1 MLAVASSSPSVNF
14 RFDHNS
20 RLDASSGGC
29 LHFDVRADLMR
40 FKLLMRRLTVSAPRM
55 AVRSA
60 LPWPFRWAVFALV
73 AGFCAAIGLWA
84 FELGKDIAGVDH
96 GSKAQFQQLQFENET
111 LRARIEILTAERD
124 QAQSVAN
131 TADTVLTT
139 TKVTSDK
146 LTETTRQLMLENQ
159 RLKDDLG
166 FFEKL
171 IPTVDGNAGALAIR
185 GLQAERLASGDLK
198 WQVLVIQGVK
208 NPVEFEGRLELVFA
222 GLANGKAW
230 TGSPVGSALN
240 VKIKQYGRVEGV
252 YSPPAQTLVKSVTV
266 KVLNGQTVR
275 AQQTIPI
282 P

>member
-1 MLAVASSSPSVNF
+1 VLAVASSSPSVNF
-14 RFDHNS
+14 RFDDNS

-29 LHFDVRADLMR
+29 LHLDVRARLMR
-40 FKLLMRRLTVSAPRM
+40 LKLLMRRLTVSSPRM

-60 LPWPFRWAVFALV
+60 LPWPFRWAVLALV
-73 AGFCAAIGLWA
+73 AGFCAAISLWA
-84 FELGKDIAGVDH
+84 FELGKEISGVDH
-96 GSKAQFQQLQFENET
+96 GSKAQFQQLQLENSALKAQVE
-111 LRARIEILTAERD
+111 ALTADRD

-139 TKVTSDK
+139 AKVASDK

-171 IPTVDGNAGALAIR
+171 IPAVGTNAGALAIR
-185 GLQAERLASGDLK
+185 GLQAERLPSGDVK

-208 NPVEFEGRLELVFA
+208 NPVEFEGRLELVFS
-222 GLANGKAW
+222 GLANGKPW
-230 TGSPVGSALN
+230 TGSPAGGALS

-252 YSPPAQTLVKSVTV
+252 FPPPAQTQVKSVTV
-266 KVLNGQTVR
+266 KVLDGQAVR
-275 AQQTIPI
+275 ALQTIQI
-282 P
+282 R

>member
-1 MLAVASSSPSVNF
+1 
-14 RFDHNS
+14 
-20 RLDASSGGC
+20 
-29 LHFDVRADLMR
+29 
-40 FKLLMRRLTVSAPRM
+40 M

-60 LPWPFRWAVFALV
+60 LPWPFRWAVLALV
-73 AGFCAAIGLWA
+73 AGFCAAISLWA
-84 FELGKDIAGVDH
+84 FELGKEIAGVDR
-96 GSKAQFQQLQFENET
+96 GSKAQMQQLQLENST
-111 LRARIEILTAERD
+111 LKAQIEALTADRD

-139 TKVTSDK
+139 AKVTSDK

-171 IPTVDGNAGALAIR
+171 IPAVGTNAGALAIR
-185 GLQAERLASGDLK
+185 GLQAERLPSGDVK

-208 NPVEFEGRLELVFA
+208 NPVEFEGRLELVFS
-222 GLANGKAW
+222 GQANGKPW
-230 TGSPVGSALN
+230 TGSPVGGALS

-252 YSPPAQTLVKSVTV
+252 FSPPAQTLVKSATV
-266 KVLNGQTVR
+266 KVLDGQAVR
-275 AQQTIPI
+275 ALQTIQI